1 MRALSRGFQVKN
13 SCAIGKKT
21 HSPSTDRAPGAWI
34 TFLAHF
40 LIILSAWTLVIK
52 YIFPIVHAAAYRLP
66 LTTHVAWDLWPV
78 AHVWLAW
85 VLLRWKPYTAWL
97 AIAMSAVEIVIIVT
111 LFYRFLSSPEPE
123 WTIWRT
129 NWFINKVFVLSCF
142 ILILGT
148 FALPRKKTTT
158 AAIP

>member
-1 MRALSRGFQVKN
+1 MKADSPLKN
-13 SCAIGKKT
+13 
-21 HSPSTDRAPGAWI
+21 PAPGGWI
-34 TFLAHF
+34 AFLAHF

-52 YIFPIVHAAAYRLP
+52 YLFPIAYAAAYGLP
-66 LTTHVAWDLWPV
+66 LTTHVFWDLWPV

-85 VLLRWKPYTAWL
+85 VLLRWKPYTALL
-97 AIAMSAVEIVIIVT
+97 AIAMSAIEIAIIVT

-123 WTIWRT
+123 WTLWRT

-148 FALPRKKTTT
+148 FAATRRKPNTPST
-158 AAIP
+158 P

>member
-1 MRALSRGFQVKN
+1 MKS

-21 HSPSTDRAPGAWI
+21 HSPPTDRAPSAWI
-34 TFLAHF
+34 IFLAHF

-52 YIFPIVHAAAYRLP
+52 YIFPIVHANAYGLP

-85 VLLRWKPYTAWL
+85 VLLRWKTYTAWL
-97 AIAMSAVEIVIIVT
+97 AIVMSAVEIVIIVT
-111 LFYRFLSSPEPE
+111 LFYHFLSSPEPE

-129 NWFINKVFVLSCF
+129 NWFINKIFVLSCF

-148 FALPRKKTTT
+148 FALRRKTITT
-158 AAIP
+158 ASIP